1 MVILKFPLLFFISM
15 IVTSCA
21 SMYTQQNVRN
31 IALLEPG
38 MTTTQVFEI
47 MGQPAKLEFSGENK
61 AMHYCSTGYGSDEYS
76 VVIISSG
83 KVVAAKNYTVT
94 LSDTG
99 GATGDCSR
107 FVKSVDLDQP
117 DFVQEIRFR

>member
-1 MVILKFPLLFFISM
+1 MKSSLVLIATLLLS
-15 IVTSCA
+15 SCA

-38 MTTTQVFEI
+38 MSVSQVIQI
-47 MGQPAKLEFSGENK
+47 MGQPAKLEFSGNNK
-61 AMHYCSTGYGSDEYS
+61 AMHYCSTGYGSDEYT
-76 VVIISSG
+76 VVILTSG

-107 FVKSVDLDQP
+107 FVKSVDLDRA
-117 DFVQEIRFR
+117 DHVQEIRFR

>member
-1 MVILKFPLLFFISM
+1 MKISLLLIAILLLS
-15 IVTSCA
+15 SCA

-38 MTTTQVFEI
+38 MPASQVIQI
-47 MGQPAKLEFSGENK
+47 MGQPAKLEFSGNNK
-61 AMHYCSTGYGSDEYS
+61 AMHYCSTGYGSDEYA
-76 VVIISSG
+76 VVILTSG

-107 FVKSVDLDQP
+107 FVKSVDLDRA
-117 DFVQEIRFR
+117 DYVQEIRFR